1 MVCENAS
8 CATVISLVRWI
19 SGEIQGGVA
28 VVRRFLRLAVIVAF
42 PLTIGLV
49 PSAASA
55 GQVFQ
60 SASIQMNN
68 TAQLVSMV
76 EVDAT
81 VHYNC
86 FAPSPGT
93 LIVQISQGGVTS
105 SGSAPATCD
114 DSHYIA
120 TVQVIGGPFVA
131 GPAVATYFVEN
142 ADFSSIAEVIGDEI
156 NIR

>member
-1 MVCENAS
+1 M
-8 CATVISLVRWI
+8 
-19 SGEIQGGVA
+19 
-28 VVRRFLRLAVIVAF
+28 VRRFLRLAVIVVF

-55 GQVFQ
+55 GQIFQ

-68 TAQLVSMV
+68 TAQLVSTV

-86 FAPSPGT
+86 FGPNPGT
-93 LIVQISQGGVTS
+93 LSVQISQGGLTS
-105 SGSAPATCD
+105 VGTAPANCD
-114 DSHYIA
+114 DSQHTA
-120 TVQVIGGPFVA
+120 TVAVMGGPFVA
-131 GPAVATYFVEN
+131 APAVATYVVEN
-142 ADFSSIAEVIGDEI
+142 ADFSSIAEVVGDEI